1 MSRIGGGPERP
12 KRDMSRRSGAR
23 RAARWPGRGAAGGD
37 GEGEDERG
45 QGRVRVATEKKNK
58 KKKQVADTSRL
69 ARTRHG
75 FSTRLGHGLLEP
87 TLSMWTVVISHRTGP
102 VQPAVHLDSIFLFD
116 LFSLFF

>member
-45 QGRVRVATEKKNK
+45 RGRVRVATEKKTNK
-58 KKKQVADTSRL
+58 KNKSPIL
-69 ARTRHG
+69 LGSHARG
-75 FSTRLGHGLLEP
+75 
-87 TLSMWTVVISHRTGP
+87 TGSAHDWATACSSP
-102 VQPAVHLDSIFLFD
+102 HFPCGPS
-116 LFSLFF
+116 